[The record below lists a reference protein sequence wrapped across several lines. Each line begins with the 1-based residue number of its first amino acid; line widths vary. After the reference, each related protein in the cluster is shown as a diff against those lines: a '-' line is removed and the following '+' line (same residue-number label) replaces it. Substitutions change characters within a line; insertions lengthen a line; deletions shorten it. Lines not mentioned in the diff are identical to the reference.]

1 MHRFARRHQILVG
14 LTAALLLF
22 ALPSATWGQ
31 EAPSGEASQ
40 FFPRHGFVLTGYGA
54 AGYSMVFEENAQPN
68 NFSALVAPVLLFQIS
83 DRFLFESELEFELE
97 EGVTMTRLEYAQVDL
112 SLSNN
117 LTFVGGKFLLPF
129 NTFTERY
136 HPTWINQF
144 VSMPPLYGGHHGG
157 TGPASSLLP
166 VLSDVGA
173 QLRGSFR
180 IGQFGF
186 LTASAFIS
194 QGPSPEAGHDEEEEE
209 STEEGG
215 HNHSTVKN
223 TTLLNGDDDH
233 HGAAAP
239 TSVVHGA
246 TFTDNNED
254 KMFGGRVG
262 FGLAPYFEVNLSG
275 MTAAY
280 DSSGNQRFS
289 ALGAHVEG
297 RYSGFTVH
305 GEWIQT
311 IQEVGADAVREGD
324 DTLSRSGYW
333 LQSSY
338 RHRKWEPLIRWS
350 QIFDGNL
357 GDEIVFPGGDQLGL
371 GLNYW
376 IEPSLFVKAE
386 YLINLEDGGEATSN
400 QLALQL
406 AFGF

>member
-1 MHRFARRHQILVG
+1 MQRYASRDQILVG
-14 LTAALLLF
+14 LITALLLF
-22 ALPSATWGQ
+22 ALPRAASGQ
-31 EAPSGEASQ
+31 EAPSGQATQ

-54 AGYSMVFEENAQPN
+54 AGYSTVFAEDAQPN
-68 NFSALVAPVLLFQIS
+68 NFSALVAPVMLFQIS
-83 DRFLFESELEFELE
+83 DRFLFESEFEFELE
-97 EGVTMTRLEYAQVDL
+97 EGVTRTRLEYAQVDL

-136 HPTWINQF
+136 HPTWINRF

-157 TGPASSLLP
+157 SGPANSLLP

-180 IGQFGF
+180 LGQFGF

-194 QGPSPEAGHDEEEEE
+194 QGPSPEAGHEEEEE

-215 HNHSTVKN
+215 HAQN
-223 TTLLNGDDDH
+223 TTLRNGDDGH
-233 HGAAAP
+233 HDEAAAP
-239 TSVVHGA
+239 ASVAHGA
-246 TFTDNNED
+246 TFVDNNED
-254 KMFGGRVG
+254 KMVGGRVG

-280 DSSGNQRFS
+280 DSTGSQRYS

-297 RYSGFTVH
+297 RYNAVTLH
-305 GEWIQT
+305 GEWTQT
-311 IQEVGADAVREGD
+311 IQEVGAEAVREGD

-333 LQSSY
+333 LQGSY
-338 RHRKWEPLIRWS
+338 RYRKWEPLLRWS

-357 GDEIVFPGGDQLGL
+357 GDEVIFPGGDQLAL

-376 IEPSLFVKAE
+376 IESSLFVKAE
-386 YLINLEDGGEATSN
+386 YLVNLGDGHEATSD